1 LSESELQDFSTIS
14 RHISSL
20 YGSDGYNLL
29 YKEIVE
35 QFPISTQVIPGT
47 VGGYFLGCAASTN
60 FKYGSECAIT
70 CLTGVPTS
78 QDTCGQCSKSVFLA
92 PFDNGYS
99 FTQLAL
105 GDAEPE
111 VAIIYVNPPF
121 IGFSEKEMQDLTSK
135 GIKQVII
142 SYFDEETKEYSISN
156 ETPCDALPR
165 RNDSTV
171 ELGYKTISTSGKN
184 ISAITDIEAE
194 IEHKLA
200 AYNSSSSCGS
210 SSMVLKIVVLLLL
223 LSLLGFLVW
232 KAR

>member
-1 LSESELQDFSTIS
+1 
-14 RHISSL
+14 
-20 YGSDGYNLL
+20 
-29 YKEIVE
+29 
-35 QFPISTQVIPGT
+35 
-47 VGGYFLGCAASTN
+47 
-60 FKYGSECAIT
+60 
-70 CLTGVPTS
+70 
-78 QDTCGQCSKSVFLA
+78 
-92 PFDNGYS
+92 
-99 FTQLAL
+99 
-105 GDAEPE
+105 
-111 VAIIYVNPPF
+111 
-121 IGFSEKEMQDLTSK
+121 MQDLTSK